1 MILRNLRNRAIIIEH
16 KGHQGIMKTKSFI
29 RSKILGFLTKKLTKS
44 LENVSAYG
52 KTYRT
57 ARTTKNEP
65 PFEQTLGTI

>member
-1 MILRNLRNRAIIIEH
+1 
-16 KGHQGIMKTKSFI
+16 MKTKSFI

-65 PFEQTLGTI
+65 LFEQTLGTI